1 MNYLYSQTAPR
12 RMGNGHPN
20 TAPYQDFPTA
30 DGHMI
35 LAVGNDGQF
44 ARLCVAIGRP
54 EWASDPR
61 FAANAAR
68 LANRKELIDGL
79 LAITVTRSTREWI
92 GLLEQHGVPC
102 GPINNVAEVFEDP
115 QVQARGMRIAMTH
128 PQAGEVPLVAS
139 PIRLSDTPVSYRH
152 APPQLGQHTDAVLA
166 AYLGLSAEALHN
178 YRSHGVLG

>member
-44 ARLCVAIGRP
+44 ARLCAAIGRP

-68 LANRKELIDGL
+68 WPTA
-79 LAITVTRSTREWI
+79 RS
-92 GLLEQHGVPC
+92 
-102 GPINNVAEVFEDP
+102 
-115 QVQARGMRIAMTH
+115 
-128 PQAGEVPLVAS
+128 
-139 PIRLSDTPVSYRH
+139 
-152 APPQLGQHTDAVLA
+152 
-166 AYLGLSAEALHN
+166 
-178 YRSHGVLG
+178 